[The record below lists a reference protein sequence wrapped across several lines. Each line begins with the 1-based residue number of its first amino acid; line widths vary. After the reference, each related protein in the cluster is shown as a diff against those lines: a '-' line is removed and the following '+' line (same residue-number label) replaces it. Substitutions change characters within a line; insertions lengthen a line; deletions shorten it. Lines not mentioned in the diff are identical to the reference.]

1 MTMEDK
7 MSADIWLGTAGFV
20 LYIATVAAALRLARG
35 RSPAG
40 VAIGAAFAVYAVVL
54 AAAAVI
60 SCEANFWTT
69 SIFFWFPTVV
79 FLMGFGAVYKS
90 VSLRILLDLLLRPGH
105 AERYSAMLA
114 RYVAAESFENRLV
127 VMQGS
132 GLTVATSAGYALTGR
147 GRLLAGVVGALQG
160 LFAIERSG

>member
-1 MTMEDK
+1 MMEGK
-7 MSADIWLGTAGFV
+7 MWADIWLGTAGFM
-20 LYIATVAAALRLARG
+20 LYIATVAVALRLSWSW
-35 RSPAG
+35 SPAG
-40 VAIGAAFAVYAVVL
+40 LAIGAAFTAYAVVL
-54 AAAAVI
+54 TAAAVI
-60 SCEANFWTT
+60 SREANFWTT

-105 AERYSAMLA
+105 AEGYSAMLA

-127 VMQGS
+127 VMQES
-132 GLTVATSAGYALTGR
+132 GLAVATSSGYALTGK
-147 GRLLAGVVGALQG
+147 GRLLAGVVGALQR